1 MSCARRPA
9 PYRERCPPCGA
20 QPSAGRHPREQRRQ
34 RRALGGRQE
43 ERGPSGVERIV
54 HSSLLPCRVFVNYYC
69 HQSVSHILIR
79 PRPILACPF
88 LHTPRFH
95 ECTNARDVEAPRILF
110 EPFISVSIQASSVD
124 QPSCTCTFV
133 LFPPSLFLSLFS
145 TPPAVFPVEFMS
157 ALFRCRCF
165 LSSFC

>member
-34 RRALGGRQE
+34 WRALGGRQE

-88 LHTPRFH
+88 LHTPRL
-95 ECTNARDVEAPRILF
+95 TNARMHATSRLPASYSNLSYQ
-110 EPFISVSIQASSVD
+110 SVIQASSVD

-133 LFPPSLFLSLFS
+133 LFLRLYS
-145 TPPAVFPVEFMS
+145 
-157 ALFRCRCF
+157 FRCSPPHRQCF
-165 LSSFC
+165 Q